1 MGHDMKEQANVLYA
15 SIVESPVE
23 HCPSVVMLMLYL
35 YHHHL
40 LSEGFESATAISTL
54 KQHAGSYDEVLLAVL
69 QSHCVND
76 DNRVD
81 LEKEQRNASLFKALK
96 LTYWLYRKM
105 KVMRR

>member
-1 MGHDMKEQANVLYA
+1 M
-15 SIVESPVE
+15 
-23 HCPSVVMLMLYL
+23 YL

-96 LTYWLYRKM
+96 LCLLAVQKDEGDETLKNEM
-105 KVMRR
+105 KSSAAYIAQLTCRN